1 LQCLTDEVTTTE
13 VDTDKDDTLKQ
24 GVKDDEQ
31 EAHHFLSVGL
41 LPFHPDKKNYIMGA
55 ELCIKHHKRPEEATL
70 V

>member
-1 LQCLTDEVTTTE
+1 LSCLTNEVSTTE
-13 VDTDKDDTLKQ
+13 VDSDKGDTTKH
-24 GVKDDEQ
+24 GVKDNEQ
-31 EAHHFLSVGL
+31 ECHYALSVGL